1 MDPFQVGIVSVIGL
15 IILLGCGV
23 PVAVSLGICGFFGL
37 SFAVGINFA
46 LSVAQTLPYS
56 VVANYS
62 WAVLPLFVLM
72 GTLAA
77 SAGLTMD
84 LFKAANMW
92 LSRLRGGLYLTVI
105 VGSAGFAAAS
115 GSTVVNS
122 VVFTRLALPEMLKY
136 KYSRSISLG
145 CICAA
150 GTFAAMIP
158 PSLTMVIYAIITE
171 QSIGKLLLAGVIP
184 GIISAALYAVLI
196 LSLVKIKPSLAP
208 AIPEERFSLMEKIRS
223 LRGVWGIALLI
234 ILVLG
239 GIYSGLFPPSGAGA
253 VGAFGTFIIALL
265 KLGPKKDWLM
275 EGLRNSAAVAC
286 TIFTILIGGLIFSR
300 LLVITGVI
308 TEFTTFVSS
317 KIHTAPGIMVAFSLM
332 YIIMGCYL
340 DTASMMIITLPF
352 VFPVILGYGIDPIWF
367 GIIFVKVIEISVI
380 TPPVGLNLYAV
391 MSGAGKD
398 ANFKDLVFGVI
409 PFIFMDLVT
418 LAILIIFPKLST
430 WLPDTMLGS

>member
-1 MDPFQVGIVSVIGL
+1 MEPIQIGILSIFGL
-15 IILLGCGV
+15 LILLGCGV
-23 PVAVSLGICGFFGL
+23 PVAVSLGVSGFFGL
-37 SFAVGINFA
+37 VFALGWTFA
-46 LSVAQTLPYS
+46 LSIVQTLPYS

-72 GTLAA
+72 GNLAA

-84 LFKAANMW
+84 LFRAANIW
-92 LSRLRGGLYLTVI
+92 LSRLRGGLFYTVI
-105 VGSAGFAAAS
+105 AGSAGFAAAS

-136 KYSRSISLG
+136 QYSRAISLG

-184 GIISAALYAVLI
+184 GIISAILYAVLI
-196 LSLVKIKPSLAP
+196 FTLVHLKPSLAP
-208 AIPEERFSLMEKIRS
+208 AIPEERYSLSEKIKALSR
-223 LRGVWGIALLI
+223 VWGILVLV

-253 VGAFGTFIIALL
+253 VGAAGTFIIALF

-300 LLVITGVI
+300 VLVITGVI

-317 KIHTAPGIMVAFSLM
+317 HIHTAGGIMVAFSLM

-352 VFPVILGYGIDPIWF
+352 VFPVIMQYGIDPIWF

-391 MSGAGKD
+391 MTGAGKD
-398 ANFKDLVFGVI
+398 ANFRDLVFGVV
-409 PFIFMDLVT
+409 PFICMDVVT
-418 LAILIIFPKLST
+418 LTILIIFPGLST
-430 WLPDTMLGS
+430 WLPETMMGN

>member
-1 MDPFQVGIVSVIGL
+1 VI
-15 IILLGCGV
+15 
-23 PVAVSLGICGFFGL
+23 A
-37 SFAVGINFA
+37 
-46 LSVAQTLPYS
+46 
-56 VVANYS
+56 
-62 WAVLPLFVLM
+62 
-72 GTLAA
+72 
-77 SAGLTMD
+77 
-84 LFKAANMW
+84 
-92 LSRLRGGLYLTVI
+92 
-105 VGSAGFAAAS
+105 GSAGFAAAS
-115 GSTVVNS
+115 GSTVVNA

-136 KYSRSISLG
+136 KYSRSLSLG

-184 GIISAALYAVLI
+184 GIISAILYAVLI
-196 LSLVKIKPSLAP
+196 LTLVRFKPSLAP
-208 AIPEERFSLMEKIRS
+208 AIPQERFSLMDRIRS
-223 LRGVWGIALLI
+223 LKGVWGIALLI
-234 ILVLG
+234 LLVLG

-253 VGAFGTFIIALL
+253 VGAFGTFAIALF
-265 KLGPKKDWLM
+265 KLGPKKSWLM

-308 TEFTTFVSS
+308 TEFTQFVTVH
-317 KIHTAPGIMVAFSLM
+317 IHTAAGIMVAFSLM

-352 VFPVILGYGIDPIWF
+352 VFPVIVQYGINPIWF

-398 ANFKDLVFGVI
+398 ANFRDLVFGVI
-409 PFIFMDLVT
+409 PFIMMDLFT
-418 LAILIIFPKLST
+418 LAILIIFPGLST
-430 WLPDTMLGS
+430 WLPETMMGN